1 LAAGYP
7 ISAPKL
13 LSFYEKH
20 RDDICAVSVDC
31 GKLDYISSAGLRV
44 MLIMQKGSAGGVT
57 LYGVN
62 EVVTEILS
70 QAGFNSI
77 LNIVDSH

>member
-1 LAAGYP
+1 MAAGYP

-44 MLIMQKGSAGGVT
+44 MLIMQKGCENGVT
-57 LYGVN
+57 IAEIN
-62 EVVTEILS
+62 EVVTEILE
-70 QAGFNSI
+70 QTGFDQI
-77 LNIVDSH
+77 LTIETL

>member
-44 MLIMQKGSAGGVT
+44 IPPRLDTRSGA
-57 LYGVN
+57 
-62 EVVTEILS
+62 VVSRYTHLFMCYN
-70 QAGFNSI
+70 G
-77 LNIVDSH
+77 

>member
-1 LAAGYP
+1 MAAGYP

-31 GKLDYISSAGLRV
+31 GKLISSAGLRV

-70 QAGFNSI
+70 QAGFDSI